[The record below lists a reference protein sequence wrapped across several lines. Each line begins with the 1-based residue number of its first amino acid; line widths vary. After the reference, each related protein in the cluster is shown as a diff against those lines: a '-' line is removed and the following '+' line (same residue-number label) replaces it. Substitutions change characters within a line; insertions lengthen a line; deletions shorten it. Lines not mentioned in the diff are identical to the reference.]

1 MPEIR
6 WHQSTRRY
14 ARLAGRTMTE
24 LRRRMRESTRTVRR
38 IERGL
43 RRAGAY
49 AGEARY
55 IAHGQVYIETDL
67 KKSRRTGRFEVAPW
81 SP

>member
-1 MPEIR
+1 MPKIQ

-14 ARLAGRTMTE
+14 ARLAGRELTE
-24 LRRRMRESTRTVRR
+24 VRRRIRESRRTVLR

-55 IAHGQVYIETDL
+55 IARGQVYIEIDL